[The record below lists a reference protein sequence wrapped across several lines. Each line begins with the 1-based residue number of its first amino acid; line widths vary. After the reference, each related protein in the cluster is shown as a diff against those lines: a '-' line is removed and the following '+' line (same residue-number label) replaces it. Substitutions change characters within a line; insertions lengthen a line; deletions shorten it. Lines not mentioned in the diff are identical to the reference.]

1 MEGSEMKRILLAICL
16 AILLSAVPVMAQQQQ
31 QVPPQQ
37 QYYPMYPGMGPGMMG
52 NYGYGMGPGMMGGY
66 GGYGMGP
73 GLMGGYG
80 GYGMGPGMMGG
91 YGGYGMGPGMMGGY
105 GGYGMGPGMMGNY
118 GYGICPLCGGTRGPN
133 FKSKEDYSKFLDQTK
148 EQRQKLNSLMFEYNE
163 ELRSPNP
170 DREKLAK
177 MEKEIDELRNEIFN
191 YKSK

>member
-1 MEGSEMKRILLAICL
+1 MEGYEMKRILLATCL
-16 AILLSAVPVMAQQQQ
+16 AILLSAIPVMAQQQQ
-31 QVPPQQ
+31 KVPPQQ
-37 QYYPMYPGMGPGMMG
+37 QYYPM
-52 NYGYGMGPGMMGGY
+52 NPGMMGGY

-73 GLMGGYG
+73 GMMGGYGGYG

-118 GYGICPLCGGTRGPN
+118 GYGICPLCGGTQGPN
-133 FKSKEDYSKFLDQTK
+133 FRSGEDYAKFLAQTK

-177 MEKEIDELRNEIFN
+177 MEKEIDGLRNEIFN

>member
-1 MEGSEMKRILLAICL
+1 MKRILLATCL
-16 AILLSAVPVMAQQQQ
+16 AILLSAIPVMAQQQQ

-37 QYYPMYPGMGPGMMG
+37 QYYPMY
-52 NYGYGMGPGMMGGY
+52 
-66 GGYGMGP
+66 
-73 GLMGGYG
+73 
-80 GYGMGPGMMGG
+80 PGMMGG

-133 FKSKEDYSKFLDQTK
+133 FKSNEDYSKFLDQTK

-163 ELRSPNP
+163 ELRSPSP

-177 MEKEIDELRNEIFN
+177 MEKEINELRNEIFN